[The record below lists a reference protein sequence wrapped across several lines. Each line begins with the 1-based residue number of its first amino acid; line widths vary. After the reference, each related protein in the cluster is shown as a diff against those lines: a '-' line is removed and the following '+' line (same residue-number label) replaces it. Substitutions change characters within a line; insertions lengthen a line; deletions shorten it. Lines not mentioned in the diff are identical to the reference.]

1 VDQSEAPKMNI
12 YQRINAVK
20 QLIAYV
26 RKDKKV
32 ESYMAVTHD
41 AVTAE
46 TRDHFISQG
55 VLIVP
60 CELKS
65 EMKDTGTQTGKGA
78 PWMRFE
84 ATYRVSFVNI
94 DQPSEQVSVDLTA
107 HALDYGDKAPGKAH
121 SYAIKYAVLKI
132 LQLETGEE
140 EEGRDVDR
148 KKMDKKEEKKSHSP
162 SDGAVA
168 ALTPELQARAHRVA
182 NSVLDL
188 WADEKPFAAYE
199 QVYASG
205 HDGEVIMA
213 IWEILRPHSEIR
225 SAIKKMH
232 TEANKQPEAVA

>member
-1 VDQSEAPKMNI
+1 MDQTEAPKLNI
-12 YQRINAVK
+12 YQRLNEIKKLV
-20 QLIAYV
+20 AYI

-60 CELKS
+60 SEVAC

-84 ATYRVSFVNI
+84 AKYRVSFVNV
-94 DQPSEQVSVDLTA
+94 DNPAETVSVDMSA

-140 EEGRDVDR
+140 EEGRDTDR
-148 KKMDKKEEKKSHSP
+148 KKIVEEKKSHSP
-162 SDGAVA
+162 TDGALA
-168 ALTPELQARAHRVA
+168 ALPPEQQVKAKRVA
-182 NSVLDL
+182 SSVVDL
-188 WADEKPFAAYE
+188 WADEKPIAAYE
-199 QVYASG
+199 QVYESNHEGA
-205 HDGEVIMA
+205 VIMA
-213 IWEILRPHSEIR
+213 VWELLRPHSEIR
-225 SAIKKMH
+225 SAIKRMRA
-232 TEANKQPEAVA
+232 ENEKQPEGVH